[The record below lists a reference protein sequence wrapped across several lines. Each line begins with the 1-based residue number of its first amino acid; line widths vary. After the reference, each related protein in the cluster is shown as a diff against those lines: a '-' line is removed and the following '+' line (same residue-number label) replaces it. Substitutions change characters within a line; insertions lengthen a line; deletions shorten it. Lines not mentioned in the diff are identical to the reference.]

1 MLIKPDNW
9 KFFNQPPAME
19 EVQDKNNQVV
29 EYKNNNQSE
38 NQNNLTQN
46 YYKNIIRGKTKSWID
61 VYVLNKLGQVED
73 GKPVYEAFRQDVHV
87 AKGELAIAESL
98 PIYVGIDFGLTPA
111 CVFAQKIRTR
121 WIVLEELVA
130 EDMGIVKFSDLMK
143 QSMAKYY
150 PRPFYIFGD
159 PAGDHRVQ
167 TDESTPFQILRGKG
181 ITARPAPSNDVTLR
195 LESVNATLTRMVDGE
210 SGILIDKSCNNLIRG
225 FAGGY
230 HYRRLQ
236 VSGERYDERPNKN
249 RFSHIHD
256 ALQYLLLGAGE
267 GRSLTI
273 GTKYSKP
280 IIAKR
285 NFDVFSGKPK
295 DIYERRR

>member
-1 MLIKPDNW
+1 M
-9 KFFNQPPAME
+9 
-19 EVQDKNNQVV
+19 
-29 EYKNNNQSE
+29 
-38 NQNNLTQN
+38 
-46 YYKNIIRGKTKSWID
+46 
-61 VYVLNKLGQVED
+61 
-73 GKPVYEAFRQDVHV
+73 
-87 AKGELAIAESL
+87 
-98 PIYVGIDFGLTPA
+98 GIDFGLTPA

-121 WIVLEELVA
+121 WIIFEELVA

-150 PRPFYIFGD
+150 PRQFYIFGD

-195 LESVNATLTRMVDGE
+195 IESVATCLNRMVDGE
-210 SGILIDKSCNNLIRG
+210 SGILIDKSCVNLLRG

-256 ALQYLLLGAGE
+256 CLLYTSDA
-267 GRSLTI
+267 
-273 GTKYSKP
+273 
-280 IIAKR
+280 A
-285 NFDVFSGKPK
+285 D
-295 DIYERRR
+295 D

>member
-1 MLIKPDNW
+1 M
-9 KFFNQPPAME
+9 
-19 EVQDKNNQVV
+19 
-29 EYKNNNQSE
+29 
-38 NQNNLTQN
+38 
-46 YYKNIIRGKTKSWID
+46 
-61 VYVLNKLGQVED
+61 
-73 GKPVYEAFRQDVHV
+73 HV
-87 AKGELAIAESL
+87 AQGELAIAESL

-111 CVFAQKIRTR
+111 CVFAQKVRTR
-121 WIVLEELVA
+121 WIILEELVA
-130 EDMGIVKFSDLMK
+130 EDMGIVKFSELMK
-143 QSMAKYY
+143 QSMAKYL
-150 PRPFYIFGD
+150 PRPFHIFGD

-167 TDESTPFQILRGKG
+167 TDENTPFQILRGKG
-181 ITARPAPSNDVTLR
+181 ISARPAPSNDVLIR

-210 SGILIDKSCNNLIRG
+210 SGLLIDKSCVNLIRG

-267 GRSLTI
+267 GRTLTF

-285 NFDVFSGKPK
+285 NFDVFSGQAKN
-295 DIYERRR
+295 IYERRR